1 MKNVFYFSSTHRLA
15 VLMLCVIIVSMA
27 LITDHFSNR
36 NLEKDYVF
44 TEFENEVNSLRKI
57 RKKTTKTPFKNKK
70 VYKSNYSK
78 PKLAMLEINSADSL
92 DFMTLPHIGSFF
104 AKRIYKYRQLLG
116 GFYSKSQLHEVY
128 GMDSARFAQFQEYI
142 LVDTSL
148 IKKHNINIVSEEE
161 LSKHPYI
168 SYKLAIVI
176 CNYRHQH
183 GHFKSVQDMKNI
195 HLIDSNKF
203 CKIVPYITTK

>member
-36 NLEKDYVF
+36 NLEKDYDF

-92 DFMTLPHIGSFF
+92 DFMTLSQTGSFF
-104 AKRIYKYRQLLG
+104 ASKIYKYLSTARWLL
-116 GFYSKSQLHEVY
+116 F
-128 GMDSARFAQFQEYI
+128 
-142 LVDTSL
+142 
-148 IKKHNINIVSEEE
+148 KKPV
-161 LSKHPYI
+161 
-168 SYKLAIVI
+168 A
-176 CNYRHQH
+176 
-183 GHFKSVQDMKNI
+183 
-195 HLIDSNKF
+195 
-203 CKIVPYITTK
+203 